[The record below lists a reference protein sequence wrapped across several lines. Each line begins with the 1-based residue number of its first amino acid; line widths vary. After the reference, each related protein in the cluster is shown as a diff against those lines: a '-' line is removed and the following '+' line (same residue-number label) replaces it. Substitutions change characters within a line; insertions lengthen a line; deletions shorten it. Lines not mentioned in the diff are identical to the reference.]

1 MTIDEN
7 TKNNSKEKPISD
19 MFNEFDEKLQSRLL
33 EQESK
38 IAEKINSLSKSSV
51 SSSQKSQTEDEI
63 WNAASDDDEE
73 IITKKD
79 LKKYLN
85 DFENKAQKLA
95 ETLVETKL
103 AEVTTKAGRDQQ
115 AFMEF
120 PLLNPQSSHFS
131 KEFTEAVKREIDAM
145 NKYKI
150 QDLVD
155 YRFPELKRIYAQLIE
170 KTSQASYYL
179 IDGNHR
185 AVAAALTH
193 NPIYAIELQN
203 DKDLNKVRKMV
214 KCGELFEFNRDETS
228 LQELVLEFD
237 DYLLNNIEDCMT
249 IQQRVDKLTSNG
261 DLPEYIKIKYLE
273 NRI

>member
-1 MTIDEN
+1 MRQLELKPEQIIVPGEYELGSESILKIYFRIFDKGHGIDLPPVIVVGQSTEGQ
-7 TKNNSKEKPISD
+7 KNKE
-19 MFNEFDEKLQSRLL
+19 
-33 EQESK
+33 
-38 IAEKINSLSKSSV
+38 
-51 SSSQKSQTEDEI
+51 
-63 WNAASDDDEE
+63 
-73 IITKKD
+73 
-79 LKKYLN
+79 YLN
-85 DFENKAQKLA
+85 RLRGSYCHIKNYLGYQLEELPQNFTEEDVN
-95 ETLVETKL
+95 T
-103 AEVTTKAGRDQQ
+103 
-115 AFMEF
+115 
-120 PLLNPQSSHFS
+120 LLNNGL
-131 KEFTEAVKREIDAM
+131 KREIDAM

-155 YRFPELKRIYAQLIE
+155 YRFPELKRRYAQLIE